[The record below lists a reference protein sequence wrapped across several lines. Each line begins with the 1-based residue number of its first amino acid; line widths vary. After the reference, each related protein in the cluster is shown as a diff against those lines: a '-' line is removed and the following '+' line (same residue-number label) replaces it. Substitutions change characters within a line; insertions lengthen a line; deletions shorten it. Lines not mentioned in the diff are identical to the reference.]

1 MKSYNLIEKNLSKL
15 IKFSPFL
22 HSKIK
27 LLYQK
32 ISFLLNKQ
40 KGFQIILHQ
49 KSKLVDFNIK
59 NIFFGYYDHMPFSK
73 DMKYFLCHEISSELS
88 LNLYDFLTSKIKL
101 KKNLSNTQHFNLQQ
115 GIRPIWIDNNKVI
128 FNRVLNNKLISSIYD
143 IKNDRFNDFDFPVQ
157 EISEKNNIMISMDYS
172 NLDIINK
179 DYGYGLK
186 GEVSQKKIN
195 GIIGYNYILD
205 KSIFEIS
212 SEKIHSISQNKN
224 LPMSEC
230 EFNHI
235 SHSPYDDS
243 FVFIYRNKSHKGF
256 SELYHYNYR
265 ENDLKVIYS
274 GSLMSHYCWIDR
286 NIIFAYLEYNSKAGF
301 FEIDYNDSINLTQ
314 KILYNSEDNASDGH
328 PSVSPDNKWIVYD
341 SYPDKAR
348 QSHLY
353 IVRNDLNMK
362 SQKILIGKFYSPLK
376 FNGYNRC
383 DLHPRWS
390 PDGKYISIDSAHEGE
405 RRTYLI
411 DVSQII

>member
-1 MKSYNLIEKNLSKL
+1 MRNYNLIEKNLSKL

-40 KGFQIILHQ
+40 KGFQIVLHQ
-49 KSKLVDFNIK
+49 KSKLIDFNSK
-59 NIFFGYYDHMPFSK
+59 NIFFGYYDHIPFSK
-73 DMKYFLCHEISSELS
+73 DMKYFLCHKANGELE
-88 LNLYDFLTSKIKL
+88 LNLYDFLALEIKL
-101 KKNLSNTQHFNLQQ
+101 KKNLCNTQFFNFQQ
-115 GIRPIWIDNNKVI
+115 GVRPIWIDNNKFI
-128 FNRVLNNKLISSIYD
+128 FNCVVDNKLISRMYD
-143 IKNDRFNDFDFPVQ
+143 IGNDYFNDFDIPVQ
-157 EISEKNNIMISMDYS
+157 EISAKNNIIIGMDYS
-172 NLDIINK
+172 KLDIVNK

-186 GEVSQKKIN
+186 GEVSQKEIN
-195 GIIGYNYILD
+195 GIVGYDYIQD
-205 KSIFEIS
+205 KSIFELS
-212 SEKIHSISQNKN
+212 SAQIHNLSKNNN
-224 LPMSEC
+224 LPLSKC
-230 EFNHI
+230 EINHI
-235 SHSPYDDS
+235 HHSPYDDS
-243 FVFIYRNKSHKGF
+243 FVFIYRNKSYNGF

-265 ENDLKVIYS
+265 ENDLKVLYS

-286 NIIFAYLEYNSKAGF
+286 NIIFAYLEHNSKAGF
-301 FEIDYNDSINLTQ
+301 FEIDYNNSINLTQ
-314 KILYNSEDNASDGH
+314 KILPKSEDNISDGH

-353 IVRNDLNMK
+353 IVKNDLNIK

-390 PDGKYISIDSAHEGE
+390 PDGKYICIDSTHKGE
-405 RRTYLI
+405 RRTCLI
-411 DVSQII
+411 DVSKIV